1 MRDIAHKAIVLK
13 LNKLWK
19 PVGVELV
26 SKTICDL
33 MTGVIEAIDIVYQM
47 NPDGTPNFEEHEYVN
62 PVSWDE
68 WVKLPVR
75 PWDLSIHSTH
85 LKIRVPTVVITKNY
99 AKIPEKK
106 FKGKPTK
113 EGLFIRDNGVDP
125 YTGQELA
132 YEEATIDH
140 VLPLSRGGEDTY
152 ENTVLTTKEINNK
165 KGNKLNSEAGLNLMF
180 KPTQPKAIKVS
191 HTIRKAR
198 HQDWRPFLVAHK
210 N

>member
-33 MTGVIEAIDIVYQM
+33 MTGVIEAIDIVYSS
-47 NPDGTPNFEEHEYVN
+47 NPDGTPNFDTEYEYVN
-62 PVSWDE
+62 PVTWEE

-85 LKIRVPTVVITKNY
+85 MHIRVPTVVVTKNY

-113 EGLFIRDNGVDP
+113 EGLFIRDNGTNA
-125 YTGQELA
+125 YTGEELDYA
-132 YEEATIDH
+132 EATIDH
-140 VLPLSRGGEDTY
+140 VIPRSRGGEDTY
-152 ENTVLTTKEINNK
+152 ENTVLTSKEINNR
-165 KGNKLNSEAGLNLMF
+165 KGNKLNKEVGLTLLINPHNP
-180 KPTQPKAIKVS
+180 KPIKVS
-191 HTIRKAR
+191 QTIRKAR
-198 HQDWRPFLVAHK
+198 HQDWKHFLVSK
-210 N
+210 